1 MSKKNKKRNKTYTG
15 IDATA
20 SKPTVHHYVAVR
32 KSPLRE
38 WWEAK
43 RRLIKIVAIIVGV
56 IALLAYVLSQLF
68 RPLA

>member
-1 MSKKNKKRNKTYTG
+1 MSK
-15 IDATA
+15 
-20 SKPTVHHYVAVR
+20 PVVHHYVAVQ

-43 RRLIKIVAIIVGV
+43 RRLIKIVAIVVGV
-56 IALLAYVLSQLF
+56 VVLVFYVLSQLF